1 MSEVFDNFDVDDLSK
16 VAELNRAIV
25 LEADGSSSAIRRIFQ
40 DHNGKEVSIS
50 NEAFGL
56 LEKQDHVYTGSIEL
70 NEKTVNYLVVIKNQ
84 DVVGVIFQ
92 EII

>member
-1 MSEVFDNFDVDDLSK
+1 MIK
-16 VAELNRAIV
+16 IK
-25 LEADGSSSAIRRIFQ
+25 GKIR
-40 DHNGKEVSIS
+40 